1 MTGQHWNTAFEQ
13 IIFTIWAPSDVNIT
27 VDGST
32 HPAPAVEGLVL
43 LDTDF
48 FWVVKNAAGYHP
60 GPVTP
65 STADEALIVEC
76 QCDSFNRKRMKWSM
90 FSLFSFLFVS
100 LTADKYLRLTTKD
113 NKRFFYQRHERN
125 GKLRHEK
132 KGRHKKVLM
141 SKDLIPKGWIL
152 LYKDYRC
159 VKSLS
164 VSVTSPE

>member
-13 IIFTIWAPSDVNIT
+13 IIFTIWAPSYVNIT

-32 HPAPAVEGLVL
+32 HPAPAVKGLVL

-48 FWVVKNAAGYHP
+48 FESYKMQQAIIRDQWRHLLLMQPLSWNVNVAVLTGR
-60 GPVTP
+60 
-65 STADEALIVEC
+65 E
-76 QCDSFNRKRMKWSM
+76 MKWSM

-125 GKLRHEK
+125 GKLRHEE